1 MISSLGAISCV
12 ICGNICVKDLDN
24 ILRCSE
30 CGLLH
35 SGQKAGF
42 GNPIQGMGS
51 IALRNYATV
60 GKALEKVLPLCG
72 AKILDVGCAEGG
84 FTELMLSKGA
94 DCLGLEP
101 DKDAAR
107 DAFQKKLPVKLIS
120 FESFV
125 AEEGMYDAIVF
136 NDVFE
141 HMQNPISV
149 LEKSHKILKDNGYI
163 LINIPFSSGMIFKL
177 IQAAARFGIYSPY
190 RRMWA
195 RGLSSPHVYFY
206 NQYNLS
212 YLLKNFKFEFV
223 EKGRLVSLSS
233 DGMYRRVRSTYGPLS
248 AAIISAFAS
257 LFMLILNLFPSDVNY
272 LLFKKNE

>member
-1 MISSLGAISCV
+1 MISRLGGISCV
-12 ICGNICVKDLDN
+12 ICGNICVEDLDD
-24 ILRCSE
+24 ISCCSE

-51 IALRNYATV
+51 IALRNYAIV
-60 GKALEKVLPLCG
+60 GEALEKVLPLCG
-72 AKILDVGCAEGG
+72 AKVLDVGCAEGG

-101 DKDAAR
+101 DNDAAR
-107 DAFQKKLPVKLIS
+107 DALQKKLPILSIS
-120 FESFV
+120 FENFV
-125 AEEGMYDAIVF
+125 DEKGMFDVIVF

-141 HMQNPISV
+141 HMQSPIPV
-149 LEKSHKILKDNGYI
+149 LEKSHKLLKDGGYI
-163 LINIPFSSGMIFKL
+163 LINIPFSSGMIFRL
-177 IQAAARFGIYSPY
+177 IRVAARLGIYSPY

-206 NQYNLS
+206 NEKNLN
-212 YLLKNFKFEFV
+212 YLLRNFKFEFV
-223 EKGRLVSLSS
+223 EKGRLVSLSN

-248 AAIISAFAS
+248 AIIISAFAS
-257 LFMLILNLFPSDVNY
+257 LFMLILNIFPADVNY